1 MNRTSEPRELVLA
14 DPIPAQAR
22 AVVRAREPQR
32 SGGDLELAVT
42 EVVANARQHGDGPVE
57 VVVRGTGPQ
66 LLILVRDRG
75 RGPVDRPPVRPP
87 DVDVER
93 GRGRWLAHRLA
104 DVRERRT
111 AAGFEVHLRPRG

>member
-1 MNRTSEPRELVLA
+1 VNRASEPLELVLA
-14 DPIPAQAR
+14 DPTPAHAR

-32 SGGDLELAVT
+32 GRGDLELAVA
-42 EVVANARQHGDGPVE
+42 EVVANAGQHGSGPVE
-57 VVVRGTGPQ
+57 VVVRGTGAQ
-66 LLILVRDRG
+66 LLVVVRDRG
-75 RGPVDRPPVRPP
+75 RGPANRPPVRPP

-111 AAGFEVHLRPRG
+111 AVGFEVHLRPRG